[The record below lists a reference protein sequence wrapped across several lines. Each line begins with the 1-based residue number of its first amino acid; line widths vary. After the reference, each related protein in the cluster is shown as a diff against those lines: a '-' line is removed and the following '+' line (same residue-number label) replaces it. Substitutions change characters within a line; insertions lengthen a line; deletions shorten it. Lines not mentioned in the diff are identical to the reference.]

1 MTKQAKTLT
10 PAEVRRVMD
19 FIATRPHAARNR
31 AMLLMTHQAGLRV
44 GEVAALRYCDVLNGD
59 GSIRDEIHL
68 SAEQTKGKHSRTV
81 FVNTKMR
88 KELALYVIEV
98 PPKDKSRH
106 CCSSSIRH

>member
-31 AMLLMTHQAGLRV
+31 AMLLMTHQAGMRV

-88 KELALYVIEV
+88 K
-98 PPKDKSRH
+98 
-106 CCSSSIRH
+106 